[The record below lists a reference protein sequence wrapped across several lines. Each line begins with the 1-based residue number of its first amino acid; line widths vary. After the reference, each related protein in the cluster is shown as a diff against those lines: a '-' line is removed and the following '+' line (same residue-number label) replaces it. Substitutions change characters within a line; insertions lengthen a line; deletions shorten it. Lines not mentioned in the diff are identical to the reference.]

1 MRHDLTFGK
10 TTWRKLRK
18 NIPAMVSLCI
28 IVLSVITAIFAYCI
42 APDNSPYADWQTVE
56 IQSQRPGFHMIF
68 LRLPDESA
76 DRPGLLKKWLHGSPL
91 RAKYIPICGME
102 TTGDSLTY
110 RRWVD
115 EDTCVQEALP
125 LSVLSNNS
133 YPGSYVVRK
142 NYLLGT
148 DTFGR
153 DILSRVIIGTRVS
166 LSVGLTAML
175 ISLFIGVILGML
187 AGYYRGRTD
196 AVIMW
201 LINVSW
207 SIPTLLL
214 VFAITMALG
223 KGYWQVF
230 VAVGLTLWVNVAR
243 MVRGQ
248 VMAMRELEFVEAARV
263 LGFRDPR
270 IMFRHILP
278 NISGPLLVLGAGNFA
293 TAIMIE
299 AGLSFLGVGVQ
310 PPQPS
315 WGGMI
320 RENYHFLMTEN
331 AILAIIPGLA
341 IMIMVLA
348 FNILG
353 NGLRD
358 AADVRLD

>member
-1 MRHDLTFGK
+1 MRQELSYEK
-10 TTWRKLRK
+10 MVWQRLRK
-18 NIPAMVSLCI
+18 NIPAMVSLGI
-28 IVLSVITAIFAYCI
+28 IILSLFVALFAYLI

-56 IQSQRPGFHMIF
+56 IQSQKPGFTMNF
-68 LRLPDESA
+68 LRLPQRSA
-76 DRPGLLKKWLHGSPL
+76 EHPDDKGSWLQGYPI
-91 RAKYIPICGME
+91 RDQYIPICGTE
-102 TTGDSLTY
+102 THGDSMVY

-115 EDTCVQEALP
+115 EDTCVSGSIP
-125 LSVLSNNS
+125 LLSFTYNS
-133 YPGSYVVRK
+133 FPGSYIIQK
-142 NYLLGT
+142 KYLLGT

-153 DILSRVIIGTRVS
+153 DILSRLIIGTRVS
-166 LSVGLTAML
+166 ISVGWVAVL
-175 ISLFIGVILGML
+175 ISILMGVILGMM

-196 AVIMW
+196 AVVMW

-214 VFAITMALG
+214 VFAITLALG

-230 VAVGLTLWVNVAR
+230 VAIGLTMWVNVAR
-243 MVRGQ
+243 LVRGQ
-248 VMAMRELEFVEAARV
+248 VMAVQSLEYVQAGRV
-263 LGFRDPR
+263 LGFRDSR

-278 NISGPLLVLGAGNFA
+278 NISGPLLVLAAGNFA
-293 TAIMIE
+293 TAIMVE

-320 RENYHFLMTEN
+320 RENYHFLMTDK
-331 AILAIIPGLA
+331 AVLAIIPGLA
-341 IMIMVLA
+341 IMTMVLA

-358 AADVRLD
+358 ATDVRSN